1 MKTSTLSLLCSLGL
15 LACVMLGCEPKVPSP
30 TNPAVRVPLSVAE
43 EQMKVK
49 VASDAQKNARDA
61 AVAKAKAD
69 AILDDAAAQVEIINQ
84 KAELSAKV
92 DARPVVQQAK
102 ASASEIV
109 NSTTAEIESR
119 NTANAAAKA
128 ELESARAA
136 YNAQM
141 AALGGVVDFVE
152 PVAKAGASGVGGP
165 LGALLVPGIGALAWW
180 LRGKQHKAVD
190 ATWDEAQADAEKK
203 KKAEDAAWDQAQI
216 AGQLQAALI
225 ALINKNNPP
234 PPNGAAA

>member
-1 MKTSTLSLLCSLGL
+1 M
-15 LACVMLGCEPKVPSP
+15 MIGCEPKVPSP
-30 TNPAVRVPLSVAE
+30 TNPTVRVPLSVAE

-49 VASDAQKNARDA
+49 VASDAQKSARDA

-69 AILDDAAAQVEIINQ
+69 AVLSDAVVQVEIINQ
-84 KAELSAKV
+84 KAELSAKM

-102 ASASEIV
+102 ASAAEIV
-109 NSTTAEIESR
+109 DTVTAEIESR

-136 YNAQM
+136 YEAQM
-141 AALGGVVDFVE
+141 AALGGVVDFAA
-152 PVAKAGASGVGGP
+152 PIAQAGASSIGGP
-165 LGALLVPGIGALAWW
+165 IGLLAGPAFGALAWW

-190 ATWDEAQADAEKK
+190 ATWDEAQADAAKK
-203 KKAEDAAWDQAQI
+203 KAAEDAAWDQAQV
-216 AGQLQAALI
+216 AGQLQTALI

-234 PPNGAAA
+234 PPSGNPA